1 MNVAPARAESMLRT
15 ALEAWNDREDALVAV
30 LDELPVA
37 TYITDLGGVVSYF
50 NRACLALA
58 GRTPVVQHDRWCV
71 TWKLYTLDGAFLPHD
86 ACPMALALRERRA
99 IRGAEALAER
109 PDGSRIRFVPYPTP
123 LLNKSGEMVGAV
135 NLLVD
140 VTEQRHVEALRS
152 QAERCRRL
160 AKGID
165 DARTKDTLTGMAG
178 DYEAQAVAIIG
189 ATDGSRIVSPA
200 PA

>member
-1 MNVAPARAESMLRT
+1 MNVAPVHAESMLRT
-15 ALEAWNDREDALVAV
+15 ALEAWNDREDALTAV

-37 TYITDLGGVVSYF
+37 TYTTDLGGVVSYF

-86 ACPMALALRERRA
+86 ESPMALTLRERRA
-99 IRGAEALAER
+99 IRGVEALAER

-123 LLNKSGEMVGAV
+123 LLDKSGEMVGAI

-165 DARTKDTLTGMAG
+165 DARTVDTLTGMAR
-178 DYEAQAVAIIG
+178 DYEAQAAEI
-189 ATDGSRIVSPA
+189 SRA
-200 PA
+200 N

>member
-189 ATDGSRIVSPA
+189 AN
-200 PA
+200 